1 MQKYYAR
8 IIQILQKYYIYITK
22 QKKQRNYEKD
32 YLCMQRKVTK
42 RCQLIEMERKEF
54 ETEAQKI
61 RAHLHRQAVRYLQNT
76 DDAEDV
82 TQDVLLKLWCMR
94 LQLEEY
100 NSIEALALVI
110 TKHLCLNRLRLT
122 TSFKSIDELDVI
134 DENDSPE
141 ASLIKQDDYK
151 KLMTIIDKLPDVQ
164 QATLRMKHIDGLET
178 NEIARITGCEEVT
191 VRTNLSRARKKIKE
205 LFIQQ
210 K

>member
-1 MQKYYAR
+1 M
-8 IIQILQKYYIYITK
+8 LQKYDISITK

-32 YLCMQRKVTK
+32 YLCMQRKVTI

-61 RAHLHRQAVRYLQNT
+61 RGHLHRQAVRYLRNT

-82 TQDVLLKLWCMR
+82 TQEVLLKLWCMR

-110 TKHLCLNRLRLT
+110 TKHLCLNRLRLI
-122 TSFKSIDELDVI
+122 TSFKDINDLEMI

-141 ASLIKQDDYK
+141 TSLIKKDDYK
-151 KLMTIIDKLPDVQ
+151 KLMAIINKLPDVQ

-210 K
+210 E